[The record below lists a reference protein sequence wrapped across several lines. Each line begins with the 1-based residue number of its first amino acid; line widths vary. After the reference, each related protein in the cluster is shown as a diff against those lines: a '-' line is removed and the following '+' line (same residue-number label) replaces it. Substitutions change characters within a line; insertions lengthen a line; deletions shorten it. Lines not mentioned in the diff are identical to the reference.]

1 MVWLRE
7 IMPYKVSELAVAL
20 QNFKYLSRVIIYLAK
35 PAFIN
40 GKKLYWFTFCHLNR
54 LAKLE
59 KF

>member
-40 GKKLYWFTFCHLNR
+40 GKKFTGLLF
-54 LAKLE
+54 AT
-59 KF
+59 